1 MLCCAVFLQ
10 LEADLAEWRARAEE
24 EGLDEEE
31 EEEYDLRM
39 VSRARHQIQRS

>member
-1 MLCCAVFLQ
+1 VYLQ
-10 LEADLAEWRARAEE
+10 LEADLAKRRARLEE

-39 VSRARHQIQRS
+39 VSQPHCGASCAAS